1 MPRVLFRF
9 YEELNRYLP
18 DAYRKADQEVRV
30 PSGSRVLDALRRL
43 GVPSAEVDLV
53 LVNGQPAGW
62 DHVLIAGDRVSVYPE
77 FERLDV
83 TGVTKLP
90 NRPLRR
96 PRFIVD
102 RDLEGLARCL
112 QRLGWDTRFDGSL
125 SPSGLLAVSNKG
137 KRIFLT
143 RDPRL
148 LVHDRVER
156 GICLRGSG
164 PPEALA
170 REVLHALDLPAR
182 PIPEAGNPQAL
193 TESARSEGG

>member
-53 LVNGQPAGW
+53 LVNGEPAGW
-62 DHVLIAGDRVSVYPE
+62 GRTLRAGDRVSVYPE

-83 TGVTKLP
+83 TGVTQLP

-102 RDLEGLARCL
+102 RDLEDLARCL
-112 QRLGWDTRFDGSL
+112 QRLGWDVRVGGSL
-125 SPSGLLAVSNKG
+125 SPSELIAVSRKE
-137 KRIFLT
+137 KRIVLT
-143 RDPRL
+143 RDPRRL
-148 LVHDRVER
+148 AHGRVER
-156 GICLRGSG
+156 GICVRGSG
-164 PPEALA
+164 SAEALA
-170 REVLHALDLPAR
+170 SEVLQALDLPAR
-182 PIPEAGNPQAL
+182 PTP
-193 TESARSEGG
+193 